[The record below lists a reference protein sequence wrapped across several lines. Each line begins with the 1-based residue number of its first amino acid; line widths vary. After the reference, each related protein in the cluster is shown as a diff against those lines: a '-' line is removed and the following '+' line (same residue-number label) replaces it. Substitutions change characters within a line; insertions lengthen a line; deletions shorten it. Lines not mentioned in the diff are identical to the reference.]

1 VQVCSCSWPND
12 EWEHVMASYADR
24 LCINGPARK
33 GSIKFHYM
41 KFHEDHA
48 KLRTRIDEHLRG
60 KHLVVQCEQGVDFF
74 HEPVTGEWLQD
85 NYEDNMVHLACT
97 NYVERVGVPSLL
109 LQTNADL
116 DLTRGID
123 GDDLDASIFGGQMQ
137 TDAFNQRIEF
147 KPGEVTDLPQPHTL
161 IKLAVHI
168 GQEKKKQLEHSR
180 ELLLGSSSQIPGE
193 NKRMFSML
201 DRISTKLL
209 GSVNKEA
216 EKSTDKVAD
225 EFDEQEFEKIVMEA
239 EYEELIE
246 QI

>member
-1 VQVCSCSWPND
+1 
-12 EWEHVMASYADR
+12 
-24 LCINGPARK
+24 
-33 GSIKFHYM
+33 
-41 KFHEDHA
+41 
-48 KLRTRIDEHLRG
+48 
-60 KHLVVQCEQGVDFF
+60 
-74 HEPVTGEWLQD
+74 
-85 NYEDNMVHLACT
+85 
-97 NYVERVGVPSLL
+97 VE
-109 LQTNADL
+109 
-116 DLTRGID
+116 
-123 GDDLDASIFGGQMQ
+123 
-137 TDAFNQRIEF
+137 
-147 KPGEVTDLPQPHTL
+147 
-161 IKLAVHI
+161 
-168 GQEKKKQLEHSR
+168 EKKKQLEHSR